1 VPELALTMPKM
12 SMTMEEGTMVA
23 WLKQPGEAVRAGEPV
38 CEVATDKVD
47 MEVESPFDGVLAR
60 IVAEVGE
67 VLPVGETIAFVTTEA
82 DDLLGGLFDEP
93 SAPVAEAPVEE
104 RADAAP
110 ASTAPAGP
118 VDVPAVPAARELARA
133 RGVDLAA
140 VAPTGAWGAV
150 RVQDVEAAGPD
161 ATAALA
167 ASGSAGSAPAEVAA
181 ADAPAPVEPVGVAPM
196 SGGRPSADA
205 ATTGPASPVGVPR
218 PAADPAL
225 ARRNRIRKQIAKVM
239 DRSAVVPQFTAWID
253 LDLSRLAPIRKT
265 DLGGASWTAIL
276 LRAQALALSATPA
289 LLGHWTDDGVAG
301 DAGVGVALAID
312 SPNGLIAPVVRDPH
326 LGSLAEVSER
336 IRSLVAAARD
346 GALGPDD
353 LAGGTTVFSNLG
365 GLGVDRFTAL
375 ITPPHA
381 TALSAG
387 AVAQK
392 LHISE
397 AGAMSPR
404 LGCTVG
410 LTVDHRVADGADAA
424 RMLQELTAVIADPAR
439 LR

>member
-1 VPELALTMPKM
+1 M
-12 SMTMEEGTMVA
+12 
-23 WLKQPGEAVRAGEPV
+23 
-38 CEVATDKVD
+38 
-47 MEVESPFDGVLAR
+47 
-60 IVAEVGE
+60 
-67 VLPVGETIAFVTTEA
+67 
-82 DDLLGGLFDEP
+82 LFR
-93 SAPVAEAPVEE
+93 S
-104 RADAAP
+104 
-110 ASTAPAGP
+110 
-118 VDVPAVPAARELARA
+118 
-133 RGVDLAA
+133 
-140 VAPTGAWGAV
+140 
-150 RVQDVEAAGPD
+150 
-161 ATAALA
+161 
-167 ASGSAGSAPAEVAA
+167 
-181 ADAPAPVEPVGVAPM
+181 
-196 SGGRPSADA
+196 
-205 ATTGPASPVGVPR
+205 
-218 PAADPAL
+218 
-225 ARRNRIRKQIAKVM
+225 RNRIRKQIAKVM
-239 DRSAVVPQFTAWID
+239 DRSALVPQFTAWID
-253 LDLSRLAPIRKT
+253 LDLSRLAPLRKT
-265 DLGGASWTAIL
+265 ELGGASWTAIL

-289 LLGHWTDDGVAG
+289 LLGHWTDDGVAADEG
-301 DAGVGVALAID
+301 IGVALAID

-365 GLGVDRFTAL
+365 GLGVDRFNAL

-397 AGAMSPR
+397 AGAMGPR

-424 RMLQELTAVIADPAR
+424 RMLQELAAVIADPAR

>member
-118 VDVPAVPAARELARA
+118 GDVPAVPAARELARA

-140 VAPTGAWGAV
+140 VVPTGAWGAV
-150 RVQDVEAAGPD
+150 RVQDVEAAGPG

-167 ASGSAGSAPAEVAA
+167 ASGSAASAPAEVAA
-181 ADAPAPVEPVGVAPM
+181 ADVPAPVEPVGVAPT

-205 ATTGPASPVGVPR
+205 ATAGPASPVGVPR
-218 PAADPAL
+218 PAVDPAL

>member
-1 VPELALTMPKM
+1 MPELALTMPKM

-118 VDVPAVPAARELARA
+118 GDVPAVPAARELARA

>member
-1 VPELALTMPKM
+1 MPELALTMPKM

-60 IVAEVGE
+60 IVADVGE

-93 SAPVAEAPVEE
+93 SPTVAEAPAEE

-110 ASTAPAGP
+110 ASTVPAGSG
-118 VDVPAVPAARELARA
+118 DVPAVPAARELAREL
-133 RGVDLAA
+133 GVDLAGI
-140 VAPTGAWGAV
+140 APTGAWGAV
-150 RVQDVEAAGPD
+150 RVQDVEAAAQG

-167 ASGSAGSAPAEVAA
+167 ASGSAAPAPAEVAA
-181 ADAPAPVEPVGVAPM
+181 VDVPAPVEPVGVAAT
-196 SGGRPSADA
+196 SGGRAS
-205 ATTGPASPVGVPR
+205 TVETVVPAPPVGDER
-218 PAADPAL
+218 PAAADPAL

-239 DRSAVVPQFTAWID
+239 DRSALVPQFTAWID
-253 LDLSRLAPIRKT
+253 LDLSRLAPLRKT
-265 DLGGASWTAIL
+265 ELGGASWTAIL

-289 LLGHWTDDGVAG
+289 LLGHWTDDGVAADEG
-301 DAGVGVALAID
+301 IGVALAID

-365 GLGVDRFTAL
+365 GLGVDRFNAL

-397 AGAMSPR
+397 AGAMGPR

-424 RMLQELTAVIADPAR
+424 RMLQELAAVIADPAR